1 MKQIIATAIL
11 MAAGAAYA
19 SSPALYEC
27 IYRYDMKGE
36 SGSKEIAESSNC
48 ILLIGEDQSK
58 FYDYSAFRLDSVS
71 AIPGVADDT
80 VKKFNEEYLGSET
93 YFGQELNTSLKDDRI
108 TVYCDMAP
116 ERYKYEQK
124 LPLMTWEETDETA
137 DICGYPC
144 RKATGEYGGRK
155 WQAWYAEEIAVP
167 FGPWKMFGLP
177 GLVLKAADESGNHRF
192 EAIAF
197 RQGNGEFAPSK
208 IPNQISIGHEKF
220 IELKN
225 EYDKDPEG
233 AINPESI
240 SDITVMQGGNIL
252 INGVKSR
259 VNKNKAIPLE
269 YTAAELNGTKKEK
282 SSKAKKKGLNE
293 AFKDIEV
300 IEVRGI
306 PK

>member
-1 MKQIIATAIL
+1 MKQLIATAIL
-11 MAAGAAYA
+11 MAADATYA

-27 IYRYDMKGE
+27 IYRYDMKGN
-36 SGSKEIAESSNC
+36 SGDKEFSEASDC
-48 ILLIGEDQSK
+48 MLLIGEDQSK

-80 VKKFNEEYLGSET
+80 VKKIKEEFINNET
-93 YFGQELNTSLKDDRI
+93 YFGQEVNTSLKDDKV

-124 LPLMTWEETDETA
+124 LPLMTWEETDETT

-144 RKATGEYGGRK
+144 KKAVGEYGGRK
-155 WQAWYAEEIAVP
+155 WQAWYAEEIPVP

-177 GLVLKAADESGNHRF
+177 GLVLKAADESGNHCF
-192 EAIAF
+192 EAIVF
-197 RQGNGEFAPSK
+197 RQGDGEFAPSK
-208 IPNQISIGHEKF
+208 IPNQVSIGHEKF

-225 EYDKDPEG
+225 EYDKDPEA
-233 AINPESI
+233 AINPEGI
-240 SDITVMQGGNIL
+240 SEITVTHGGNII

-269 YTAAELNGTKKEK
+269 YTPAELNGTKKGN
-282 SSKAKKKGLNE
+282 SAKAKGKTL
-293 AFKDIEV
+293 KDTFEDVEV
-300 IEVRGI
+300 IEVRAI

>member
-19 SSPALYEC
+19 SSPTLYEC
-27 IYRYDMKGE
+27 IYRYDMKGN
-36 SGSKEIAESSNC
+36 SGDKVFSEATDC
-48 ILLIGEDQSK
+48 ILLIGEEQSK

-71 AIPGVADDT
+71 AIPGVSDDM
-80 VKKFNEEYLGSET
+80 VKKFNEEYLNSET
-93 YFGQELNTSLKDDRI
+93 FFGQEVNTSLKDDKI
-108 TVYCDMAP
+108 TVFCDMAP

-137 DICGYPC
+137 NVCGYQC
-144 RKATGEYGGRK
+144 KKATAEYGGRK
-155 WQAWYAEEIAVP
+155 WQAWYAEDIAVP
-167 FGPWKMFGLP
+167 FGPWKISGLP
-177 GLVLKAADESGNHRF
+177 GLVLKATDESGAHSF

-197 RQGNGEFAPSK
+197 HQGNGEFAPSK
-208 IPNQISIGHEKF
+208 IPNQVSIGHEKF

-225 EYDKDPEG
+225 EYDKDPEA
-233 AINPESI
+233 AINPEGI
-240 SDITVMQGGNIL
+240 SEITVTHGGNII

-269 YTAAELNGTKKEK
+269 YTPAELNGTKKGN
-282 SSKAKKKGLNE
+282 SAKAKGKTLKD
-293 AFKDIEV
+293 AFEDVEV
-300 IEVRGI
+300 IEVRSI

>member
-1 MKQIIATAIL
+1 MKQIIATAII
-11 MAAGAAYA
+11 MAAGVAYA

-27 IYRYDMKGE
+27 LYRYDMKGN
-36 SGSKEIAESSNC
+36 SGGKETSETSDC

-58 FYDYSAFRLDSVS
+58 FYDYSLFRVDSVS
-71 AIPGVADDT
+71 AITGISDDV
-80 VKKFNEEYLGSET
+80 VKKFNEEYMKSESS
-93 YFGQELNTSLKDDRI
+93 FDQEINTSLKDDKI

-124 LPLMTWEETDETA
+124 LPLMAWEETDETA
-137 DICGYPC
+137 DVCGYQC
-144 RKATGEYGGRK
+144 KKAVGEYGGKK

-177 GLVLKAADESGNHRF
+177 GLVLKATDESNNHSF

-225 EYDKDPEG
+225 EYDKDPEA

-240 SDITVMQGGNIL
+240 SEISVTAKGSIL
-252 INGVKSR
+252 INGIKSR
-259 VNKNKAIPLE
+259 LNKNRAIPLE
-269 YTAAELNGTKKEK
+269 YTTAELNGTKKEK
-282 SSKAKKKGLNE
+282 STKAKKKSLKD
-293 AFKDIEV
+293 AFDNVEV
-300 IEVRGI
+300 IEVKAIHR
-306 PK
+306 

>member
-11 MAAGAAYA
+11 MAAGVAYA

-27 IYRYDMKGE
+27 LYRYDMKGD
-36 SGSKEIAESSNC
+36 SGGKVIAESSDC

-71 AIPGVADDT
+71 ALPGVAKD
-80 VKKFNEEYLGSET
+80 VVRKFNEDYLGSET
-93 YFGQELNTSLKDDRI
+93 YFGQEVNTSLKDDKV

-124 LPLMTWEETDETA
+124 LPLTTWEETDETA
-137 DICGYPC
+137 DICGYQC
-144 RKATGEYGGRK
+144 RKAEAEYGGRK

-167 FGPWKMFGLP
+167 FGPWKMLGLP
-177 GLVLKAADESGNHRF
+177 GLVLKATDESGTHGF

-225 EYDKDPEG
+225 EYDKDPE
-233 AINPESI
+233 AATNPEGI
-240 SDITVMQGGNIL
+240 SEISVTQGGNII

-259 VNKNKAIPLE
+259 VNKNRAIPLE

-282 SSKAKKKGLNE
+282 SSKAKKKSLKD
-293 AFKDIEV
+293 AFEEVEV
-300 IEVRGI
+300 IEVRAI

>member
-1 MKQIIATAIL
+1 MKQLIATAIL
-11 MAAGAAYA
+11 MAAGSAYA

-27 IYRYDMKGE
+27 IYRYDMKGI
-36 SGSKEIAESSNC
+36 SGDKEFFEASDC
-48 ILLIGEDQSK
+48 ILLIGEDESK

-71 AIPGVADDT
+71 AIPGVSDDLI
-80 VKKFNEEYLGSET
+80 KKFKEEYLNSET
-93 YFGQELNTSLKDDRI
+93 YFGQEVNTSLKDDKL
-108 TVYCDMAP
+108 TVFCDMAP

-124 LPLMTWEETDETA
+124 LPLMKWEETEETA
-137 DICGYPC
+137 KVCGFQC
-144 RKATGEYGGRK
+144 KKATCEYGGRK

-167 FGPWKMFGLP
+167 FGPWKIAGLP
-177 GLVLKAADESGNHRF
+177 GLVMKAIDEAGNHSF

-208 IPNQISIGHEKF
+208 IPNQVAIGHEKF

-225 EYDKDPEG
+225 DYDKNPEA

-240 SDITVMQGGNIL
+240 SEISVMQGGKIL
-252 INGVKSR
+252 INGIPSR
-259 VNKNKAIPLE
+259 LNKNRAIPLE

-282 SSKAKKKGLNE
+282 SSKSKKKTLND
-293 AFKDIEV
+293 AFQDVEV

>member
-1 MKQIIATAIL
+1 MKQFITAAIL
-11 MAAGAAYA
+11 MATGAAYA

-27 IYRYDMKGE
+27 LYRYDMKGE
-36 SGSKEIAESSNC
+36 SGGKEIAESSDC

-58 FYDYSAFRLDSVS
+58 FYDYSAFRVDSVS
-71 AIPGVADDT
+71 ALPGVSDDM
-80 VKKFNEEYLGSET
+80 VKKFNEDFMKSET
-93 YFGQELNTSLKDDRI
+93 YFDQEVNTSLKDDKI
-108 TVYCDMAP
+108 TVFCDMAP

-124 LPLMTWEETDETA
+124 IPLMTWEETEETA
-137 DICGYPC
+137 DICGYQC
-144 RKATGEYGGRK
+144 KKATAEYGGRK
-155 WQAWYAEEIAVP
+155 WEAWYAEDIAVP
-167 FGPWKMFGLP
+167 FGPWKLNGLP
-177 GLVLKAADESGNHRF
+177 GLVLKATDESGAHSF

-208 IPNQISIGHEKF
+208 IPNQVSIGHEKF

-225 EYDKDPEG
+225 DYDKNPEA

-240 SDITVMQGGNIL
+240 SEITVTQGGNII

-259 VNKNKAIPLE
+259 LNKNRAIPLE

-282 SSKAKKKGLNE
+282 SAKAKGKTLND
-293 AFKDIEV
+293 AFENVEV

>member
-1 MKQIIATAIL
+1 MKQIITTAIL
-11 MAAGAAYA
+11 MAAGVAYA

-27 IYRYDMKGE
+27 IYRYDMKGN
-36 SGSKEIAESSNC
+36 SGNKEFSETSDC

-71 AIPGVADDT
+71 AIPEVGDDIIKT
-80 VKKFNEEYLGSET
+80 FNEEYMSSET
-93 YFGQELNTSLKDDRI
+93 YFDQEVNTSLKEDKI

-124 LPLMTWEETDETA
+124 LPLMAWEETDETA
-137 DICGYPC
+137 NICGYQC
-144 RKATGEYGGRK
+144 KKATAEYGGRK

-167 FGPWKMFGLP
+167 FGPWKIFGLP
-177 GLVLKAADESGNHRF
+177 GLVLKAADESGNHSF

-197 RQGNGEFAPSK
+197 RQDNGKFAPSK
-208 IPNQISIGHEKF
+208 IPNQVSIGHEKF

-225 EYDKDPEG
+225 EYDKNPG
-233 AINPESI
+233 VAINPESI
-240 SDITVMQGGNIL
+240 SEITVMQGGNII

-259 VNKNKAIPLE
+259 LNKNKAIPLE

-282 SSKAKKKGLNE
+282 SSKGKNKSTNKASE
-293 AFKDIEV
+293 DIEV
-300 IEVRGI
+300 IGVGI
-306 PK
+306 MPR